1 MVAPAECSGAVEAAS
16 GDGSAGY
23 SARST
28 RAARRRRTTSQPL
41 SSPSHTPDTPITR
54 RGQLLDYV
62 ASGEKPKADWRIGT
76 EHEKFGFRLD
86 DLRAPEFDGERGI
99 EALLEGMTRFG
110 WEPVRER
117 IGDGPARTIA
127 LLRDG
132 ASVTLEPAGQLEL
145 SGAPL
150 ESVHQTCVEVGT
162 HLDEVRQVADGLD
175 IGFLGMGFQPKWRR
189 DQMPWM
195 PKGRYR
201 IMRDY
206 MPKVGSL
213 GLDMMTRTCTV
224 QVNLDYASEAD
235 MVKKFRVSLALQ
247 PVATALFADSPFT
260 EGRPN
265 GYLSYRSHIWTDT
278 DADRTGMLDFVFEDG
293 FGYERYIDYLLDV
306 PMYFSYRAGAD
317 GEGRYV
323 DAAGKSFRDFLAGK
337 LDVLPGALPTL
348 RDWSDHMTTAFPEV
362 RLKKYLEMRGA
373 DGGPW
378 NRLCALP
385 AFWVGLLYDDAAL
398 DAAWDLV
405 KDFTRAERH
414 ALRDGVPR
422 HALKL
427 PARIGNRDAT
437 VRELAIEALKISV
450 AGLRRRAALNANGAD
465 ETRFLDP
472 LIEMAQAGQTAAERK
487 LELFHGPWNGDI
499 DRVFREFAY

>member
-1 MVAPAECSGAVEAAS
+1 M
-16 GDGSAGY
+16 
-23 SARST
+23 
-28 RAARRRRTTSQPL
+28 
-41 SSPSHTPDTPITR
+41 SSPSHVADTPITHR
-54 RGQLLDYV
+54 DELV
-62 ASGEKPKADWRIGT
+62 AVLVSGEKPKADWRIGT

-86 DLRAPEFDGERGI
+86 DLRPPTFDGPQGI
-99 EALLEGMTRFG
+99 EALLTGLTRFG
-110 WEPVRER
+110 WTPVQEH
-117 IGDGPARTIA
+117 DRTIA
-127 LLRDG
+127 LLKDS

-150 ESVHQTCVEVGT
+150 ENIHQTCAEIGNHLTEVKA
-162 HLDEVRQVADGLD
+162 VADELEL
-175 IGFLGMGFQPKWRR
+175 GFLGMGFQPKWRR
-189 DQMPWM
+189 DEMPWM
-195 PKGRYR
+195 PKGRYK

-206 MPKVGSL
+206 MPKVGDL

-224 QVNLDYASEAD
+224 QVNLDYSSEAD

-247 PVATALFADSPFT
+247 PIATALFADSPFT
-260 EGRPN
+260 EGKPN

-278 DADRTGMLDFVFEDG
+278 DPDRTGMLDFVFEDG
-293 FGYERYIDYLLDV
+293 FGYERYVDYLLDV
-306 PMYFSYRAGAD
+306 PMYFSYRD
-317 GEGRYV
+317 GEYI
-323 DAAGKSFRDFLAGK
+323 DASGKSFRRFMQGE

-385 AFWVGLLYDDAAL
+385 AFWVGLLYDQTAL

-405 KDFTRAERH
+405 KDFGMDERN
-414 ALRDGVPR
+414 ALRDQVP
-422 HALKL
+422 KL
-427 PARIGNRDAT
+427 GLHVPFRNGTLRDLAR
-437 VRELAIEALKISV
+437 EALKIS
-450 AGLRRRAALNANGAD
+450 AEGLRRRAALNSQGVD

-472 LIEMAQAGQTAAERK
+472 VIEVVESGQTAAERK
-487 LELFHGPWNGDI
+487 LELFHGAWNGDI

>member
-1 MVAPAECSGAVEAAS
+1 M
-16 GDGSAGY
+16 
-23 SARST
+23 
-28 RAARRRRTTSQPL
+28 
-41 SSPSHTPDTPITR
+41 SSPSHTADTPITGR
-54 RGQLLDYV
+54 NQLVDHL
-62 ASGEKPKADWRIGT
+62 ASGGKPKADWRIGT

-86 DLRAPEFDGERGI
+86 DLRPPTFDGERGI
-99 EALLEGMTRFG
+99 EALLEGLVRFG
-110 WEPVRER
+110 WTPVRESV
-117 IGDGPARTIA
+117 DGNPPRTIA
-127 LLRDG
+127 LVRDG

-145 SGAPL
+145 SGAAL
-150 ESVHQTCVEVGT
+150 EDIHQTCVETGT
-162 HLDEVRQVADGLD
+162 HLNEVRQVADQLQL
-175 IGFLGMGFQPKWRR
+175 GFLGMGFQPKWSRA
-189 DQMPWM
+189 DMPWM

-206 MPKVGSL
+206 MPRVGDL

-224 QVNLDYASEAD
+224 QVNLDYADEAD

-278 DADRTGMLDFVFEDG
+278 DPDRTGMLDFVFEDG
-293 FGYERYIDYLLDV
+293 FGYERYVDYLLDV
-306 PMYFSYRAGAD
+306 PMYFSYRD
-317 GEGRYV
+317 GIYH
-323 DAAGKSFRDFLAGK
+323 DASGKSFRKFLRGE

-362 RLKKYLEMRGA
+362 RMKKFLEMRGA
-373 DGGPW
+373 DSGPW
-378 NRLCALP
+378 NRICALP

-405 KDFTRAERH
+405 KDFSLAERH
-414 ALRDGVPR
+414 ALRDGVPK

-427 PARIGNRDAT
+427 PFRGGT
-437 VRELAIEALKISV
+437 VRDLAREAVKI
-450 AGLRRRAALNANGAD
+450 AIGGLQRRARLNSKGVD
-465 ETRFLDP
+465 EAGFLDALVEIVEANETP
-472 LIEMAQAGQTAAERK
+472 AERK
-487 LELFHGPWNGDI
+487 LALFNGPWQGDI